1 MLTLYFSGT
10 GNSRYVAMRFSSLMQ
25 ADCHSIEE
33 TVDFDACLS
42 KSETVCFCYPT
53 YGSCVPRIM
62 RDFVTTHKMALTGK
76 KLVLF
81 CTQLLFS
88 GDGARVFMDL
98 LEGVRCEVIYA
109 EHIRMPNNICNVFLF
124 PVKTADRCGDV
135 FAAAD
140 RLLARAADNIR
151 AGIVVKRGFNPLSR
165 AMGFLAQRAYFPA
178 VEARAGKN
186 VRVSADCTVCGLCV
200 RVCPM
205 KNLRLETTPAHA
217 GQSAPEQENKVYV
230 AQNGNCTL
238 CYRCVNQCPQK
249 AITVMLH
256 ATVKQQYHGP

>member
-62 RDFVTTHKMALTGK
+62 RDFVTTHNMALTGK

-98 LEGVRCEVIYA
+98 LEGVRCDVIYA

-124 PVKTADRCGDV
+124 PVKAADRCGDV

-186 VRVSADCTVCGLCV
+186 VRVSADCTVDRKSV
-200 RVCPM
+200 V
-205 KNLRLETTPAHA
+205 
-217 GQSAPEQENKVYV
+217 
-230 AQNGNCTL
+230 
-238 CYRCVNQCPQK
+238 
-249 AITVMLH
+249 
-256 ATVKQQYHGP
+256 